1 MAENI
6 SFRLIKKIDLHRD
19 DSILFGASEMWSD
32 ANSDFSC
39 VEVPDEFLYRFFPE
53 TATIKTF
60 ACSLAMPLQGIDHCG
75 VTLIPPESAEELLN
89 AIISRK
95 NNPSSLETEEIICL
109 LQDTALKN
117 AAHELATE
125 IKAVQSI
132 PLEYSTDEL
141 ETMLGKSVQEKLFVI
156 CFGL

>member
-1 MAENI
+1 
-6 SFRLIKKIDLHRD
+6 
-19 DSILFGASEMWSD
+19 
-32 ANSDFSC
+32 
-39 VEVPDEFLYRFFPE
+39 
-53 TATIKTF
+53 
-60 ACSLAMPLQGIDHCG
+60 MPLQGIDHCG